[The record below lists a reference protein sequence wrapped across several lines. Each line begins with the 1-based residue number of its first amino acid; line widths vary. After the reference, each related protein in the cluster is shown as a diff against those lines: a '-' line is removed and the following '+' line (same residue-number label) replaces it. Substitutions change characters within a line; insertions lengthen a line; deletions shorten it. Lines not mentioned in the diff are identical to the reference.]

1 MRMSM
6 RYLPAVLLTAGLTA
20 VVGPGRAGPREDAAF
35 VLTYEAPA
43 GCPGEATFD
52 ADVAEHAGD
61 RTRAAGIRVD
71 VAIEERQK
79 VYVGRLVAFD
89 DSKRR
94 SSRQIE
100 GMTCSEVAHALA
112 FLASLVIE
120 LGGRLEPET
129 SPVPGPAP
137 APPPAVAPPPGPVR
151 AGSLDAMSARRI
163 DVSLILL
170 AGAVGGFGP
179 LVRAT
184 GELGVEISARPAILA
199 PALRLVGFGGDSF
212 LEGPGGSAALWFAGA
227 RLELCP
233 LRFGNEAIALR
244 PCAGGELGD
253 VHAQGQTAF
262 EPRTLNE
269 PWASVEVTLRA
280 QWFVRKA
287 FFVELSGGPVMPLTR
302 THYYF
307 EPDQTLYVVPQ
318 LTARGAAGLGVTF

>member
-1 MRMSM
+1 M
-6 RYLPAVLLTAGLTA
+6 RYLPAVLLTGGLTT

-52 ADVAEHAGD
+52 ADVAEHAHD
-61 RTRAAGIRVD
+61 RSHAAGIQVD
-71 VAIEERQK
+71 VAIEVRQK

-89 DSKRR
+89 ESKKR

-100 GMTCSEVAHALA
+100 GKTCSDVAHALA
-112 FLASLVIE
+112 FLAGLVIE
-120 LGGRLEPET
+120 LGGRIEPDT
-129 SPVPGPAP
+129 SPIQGPSPAP
-137 APPPAVAPPPGPVR
+137 RPAPVRVAPPDVVSG
-151 AGSLDAMSARRI
+151 RRI
-163 DVSLILL
+163 DVSVVLL
-170 AGAVGGFGP
+170 AGVVGGFGP

-184 GELGVEISARPAILA
+184 GELGIDISARPALLA

-212 LEGPGGSAALWFAGA
+212 LDGSGGSAALWFAGA

-233 LRFGNEAIALR
+233 LRLGNANLALR

-253 VHAQGQTAF
+253 AHAQGQTAF

-269 PWASVEVTLRA
+269 VWASAEVTLRV
-280 QWFVRKA
+280 QWFVRKV
-287 FFVELSGGPVMPLTR
+287 FFVELGGGPVLPLTR

-307 EPDQTLYVVPQ
+307 EPDRTLYVVPQ
-318 LTARGAAGLGVTF
+318 LTARGAAGLGVQF